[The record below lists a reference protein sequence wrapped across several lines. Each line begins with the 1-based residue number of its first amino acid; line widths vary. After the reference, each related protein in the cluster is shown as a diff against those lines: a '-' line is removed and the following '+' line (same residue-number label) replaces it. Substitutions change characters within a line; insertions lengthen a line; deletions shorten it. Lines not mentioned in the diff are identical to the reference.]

1 KRDDMHPNV
10 GISTQTFEPIWTRFF
25 LRDPARTLPRRPSI
39 QHRSGVHPSAPRPGS
54 APAGI
59 LDDRRHIVVEV
70 DVQGIGPDDIDIV
83 LSDQVLLVRAGSD
96 EPRGP
101 ARRSRV
107 EQTFDLP
114 RGIELAEVK
123 AELRGNLLRITL
135 PRSA

>member
-1 KRDDMHPNV
+1 MHPNV
-10 GISTQTFEPIWTRFF
+10 GISTQAFEPIWTRFF
-25 LRDPARTLPRRPSI
+25 LRDPARTLPRRQSI
-39 QHRSGVHPSAPRPGS
+39 RHRSGS
-54 APAGI
+54 APARI

-101 ARRSRV
+101 ARRSSV

-123 AELRGNLLRITL
+123 AELRGNLLRITQ